1 MTEPALVAPD
11 GACAEAIA
19 FMHLLH
25 AVPAEP
31 FINPP
36 QQRMQSNPTKYS
48 LPFAR
53 ERDLVNTLAFLSNI
67 GEDANHIPALCIHE
81 MPTTG
86 ASEVII
92 AVNQAHHGDGHSTLN
107 DIRNGFQRIFHSLS
121 RVSESELPLSI
132 QCCRVPS
139 LTAG

>member
-1 MTEPALVAPD
+1 MEEFALVAPD
-11 GACAEAIA
+11 IACAEAIA

-31 FINPP
+31 SIKPP
-36 QQRMQSNPTKYS
+36 QQHIHSNLAAYS

-67 GEDANHIPALCIHE
+67 GEDPNHIPALCIHE

-86 ASEVII
+86 ESEVIV
-92 AVNQAHHGDGHSTLN
+92 AVNQSHHGDGRSTLS

-121 RVSESELPLSI
+121 RALESELLSTT
-132 QCCRVPS
+132 QCC
-139 LTAG
+139 